1 MLMKSLPDLKKD
13 PIKELQDKIMDEL
26 RELHKPKRDEKL
38 DQTEDIKIQKES
50 DIAQPEEEPKEEPL
64 IPIPPN

>member
-1 MLMKSLPDLKKD
+1 MKSLPDLKKD

-38 DQTEDIKIQKES
+38 D
-50 DIAQPEEEPKEEPL
+50 
-64 IPIPPN
+64 